1 MYLAKLRAYVD
12 AVPLA
17 SAATAVWGSATTA
30 PAAPATPAAPA
41 AHAALAAP
49 AAHAAPTALAA
60 PGTERGE
67 EDVLGLLGDYGGSSD
82 ESGDD
87 TGNVGGAGEND
98 GASGGATASGG
109 AARAATGG
117 AVTTSLA
124 AAFAAAASTASGGGV
139 EDGEGKAAG
148 EDGVGLGEADED
160 GEGLGEA
167 YHYSVGGD
175 RQRRYEIQRQP
186 VVVAA
191 TKSGSIAGGRGGRGG
206 RGGSGGSGGDGQET
220 KEGGRQEGKARG
232 GEEETPPHP
241 PQSSTPPEIRAAKAA
256 MAATR
261 DRLRAEME
269 AANAERQD
277 AMEARLDEEAQAQI
291 TLAQWQASFD
301 VNEGVV
307 GSGYGQ
313 AASQASR
320 GARGGGGSGRGGAR
334 EGAPRCAVPLPS
346 ATRRQRKGPPPP
358 RVFGEVA
365 RAGDEAQKIL
375 KRLLK
380 VHKRGSTARCAYGGH
395 GLSEWHS
402 KYIATR
408 KRHES
413 NASLTVPIWKRRA
426 KGAGGGGGA
435 GGTVGA
441 VGGGGGGG
449 GGASDAASDAARLV
463 MHPVY
468 AVARSLLFLSR
479 WFSQV
484 SDSQMLRRLASLS
497 APGGPPRE
505 AAEGGEA
512 SVP

>member
-1 MYLAKLRAYVD
+1 M
-12 AVPLA
+12 
-17 SAATAVWGSATTA
+17 
-30 PAAPATPAAPA
+30 
-41 AHAALAAP
+41 
-49 AAHAAPTALAA
+49 
-60 PGTERGE
+60 
-67 EDVLGLLGDYGGSSD
+67 LGLLGNSVLDALGSSD
-82 ESGDD
+82 ESDD
-87 TGNVGGAGEND
+87 YVFLGVLREASSSENVIRHCHSRAVAAVGHSVDGGASD
-98 GASGGATASGG
+98 GATASGG

-124 AAFAAAASTASGGGV
+124 AAFAAADSTASGGGV
-139 EDGEGKAAG
+139 EDGEGKAEG
-148 EDGVGLGEADED
+148 EDGERLGEAGED

-191 TKSGSIAGGRGGRGG
+191 TKSGGRGSIAGGGGGGGGGGGAGGGVGRGG
-206 RGGSGGSGGDGQET
+206 GGGSGGDGQET
-220 KEGGRQEGKARG
+220 KEGEQQEGKARG
-232 GEEETPPHP
+232 GEEETALRDFLSLNPNC
-241 PQSSTPPEIRAAKAA
+241 PPEIRAAMAA

-269 AANAERQD
+269 AAKAERQD
-277 AMEARLDEEAQAQI
+277 VLEARLDEAAQAQI
-291 TLAQWQASFD
+291 ALAQWQASFD

-313 AASQASR
+313 APSQASR
-320 GARGGGGSGRGGAR
+320 GARGVERRAMEAARGGGG

-380 VHKRGSTARCAYGGH
+380 IHKRGSTARCAYGGH

-402 KYIATR
+402 KYVAAR

-413 NASLTVPIWKRRA
+413 NASLTVPIWKRHA
-426 KGAGGGGGA
+426 KGAGGGGGGA
-435 GGTVGA
+435 GGTGGA
-441 VGGGGGGG
+441 GGGGG

-497 APGGPPRE
+497 APGGAQGE